1 MCTNS
6 DLYRICVCIF
16 NSRRICAQFLYSDL
30 LNYFWMKDSLEILE
44 DSLKSIIPLRSV
56 WVIIS
61 TYHKVLMVH
70 GPLRRGQFAGDF
82 LMVCCSLRNFLPLG
96 NDYLFLSHESL
107 RIEVDSTL
115 KGVLPNSTRK
125 ILFYNSQGSNFC
137 ALDSRGSPSMILDL
151 LGIQLMILNNRGVFM
166 MISGQLRDV

>member
-1 MCTNS
+1 
-6 DLYRICVCIF
+6 
-16 NSRRICAQFLYSDL
+16 
-30 LNYFWMKDSLEILE
+30 
-44 DSLKSIIPLRSV
+44 
-56 WVIIS
+56 
-61 TYHKVLMVH
+61 MV
-70 GPLRRGQFAGDF
+70 F
-82 LMVCCSLRNFLPLG
+82 CSLRNFLPLG

-151 LGIQLMILNNRGVFM
+151 VDDLE
-166 MISGQLRDV
+166 